1 MATVYLCLGSN
12 QGDRIGYIQQ
22 AASLLK
28 GTGGVSI
35 VTTSSFYETEPW
47 GMDSDNLFV
56 NAVMQIST
64 SLAPQELLSAIKLI
78 EKTLGRVNDTQESGV
93 YSDRCI
99 DIDII
104 FYENQ
109 VINKPDLIIPHPRF
123 HERAFMIVPM
133 LEIAQDFVHPV
144 FNKTV
149 SKLYD
154 ELENP
159 EMVCLYGTRL

>member
-1 MATVYLCLGSN
+1 MAIAYLCLGSN
-12 QGDRIGYIQQ
+12 KGDRIGFIQQ
-22 AASLLK
+22 AVSLLK
-28 GTGGVSI
+28 ETAGLSV

-47 GMDSDNLFV
+47 RMVSESWFV
-56 NAVMQIST
+56 NAVVQVNTNLS
-64 SLAPQELLSAIKLI
+64 PQDLLIALQNV
-78 EKTLGRVNDTQESGV
+78 EKTLGRVNKSSNNE
-93 YSDRCI
+93 YYDRCI

-104 FYENQ
+104 FYNDE
-109 VINKPDLIIPHPRF
+109 VINDMGLVIPHSHF
-123 HERAFMIVPM
+123 HERAFMMVPM

-149 SKLYD
+149 TKLYD

>member
-28 GTGGVSI
+28 ATEGINI

-47 GMDSDNLFV
+47 GMESENLFV
-56 NAVMQIST
+56 NAVMQINT
-64 SLAPQELLSAIKLI
+64 SLSPVDLLNSI
-78 EKTLGRVNDTQESGV
+78 EFIERTLGRLDKSVNND

-104 FYENQ
+104 FYDNQ
-109 VINKPDLIIPHPRF
+109 IIDIPQLTIPHPRF
-123 HERAFMIVPM
+123 HQRAFMIVPM
-133 LEIAQDFVHPV
+133 LEIAQDFIHPV
-144 FNKTV
+144 FKKTV
-149 SKLYD
+149 SNLYD

-159 EMVCLYGTRL
+159 EMVCLYGARL